1 MNQQELNDAI
11 ALQLGRLLIE
21 NQALKLQLAA
31 ASAKLAE
38 LMKPQPALKEADG

>member
-21 NQALKLQLAA
+21 NQALKLRVAA
-31 ASAKLAE
+31 LQDQMARPVPE
-38 LMKPQPALKEADG
+38 PVPEPGP

>member
-21 NQALKLQLAA
+21 NQALKLRVAALQDQLA
-31 ASAKLAE
+31 
-38 LMKPQPALKEADG
+38 PTRPAPEPAPESGP

>member
-31 ASAKLAE
+31 AREHIAE
-38 LMKPQPALKEADG
+38 LTAPAEQEARPTP

>member
-21 NQALKLQLAA
+21 NQALKLRVAALQEHLAEAA
-31 ASAKLAE
+31 AH
-38 LMKPQPALKEADG
+38 PASSEG